1 MTNLILCEKPSQA
14 MDISKALGIENKY
27 DGYIEISNKVLEKDT
42 LITWAVGHLIS
53 LADPVEYD
61 EKYSSF
67 EEYPMLFE
75 KEEFKYVVNEKTR
88 KQFNVIKRI
97 IEKSNID
104 TVIIA
109 TDPAREGENIAYKI
123 LNKIGINDIEIKR
136 LWLQSRDNKS
146 IIKAF
151 NNLLP
156 SEKTYPLYIEARTR
170 ELADWLVGMNLTRHY
185 TRISKA
191 YDNNDVIHIG
201 RVSTP
206 TLNLVYEKEKSIKD
220 FKKSKY
226 KQIQAI
232 INKDN
237 HTLKILND
245 NKFKDENELLEYFSK
260 NNISS
265 QAVTGIVKDISNE
278 EKYTQPPKF
287 FNLSS
292 LQSYMNQKHRF
303 SAKETLNLAQSL
315 YEKKLISY
323 PRTDSEYITVNEYED
338 LKNNIDIVSNYLNIN
353 NLNNDITNTSLI
365 NPSKVDDHYA
375 ILITDNNSNTQKLSE
390 KEETLYKEVVTNI
403 AMNFMN
409 KEKYLETNVLI
420 TVNGIEFKTKGKTI
434 QEKGYT
440 ELIDKDTENV
450 LPQFTKDEELEITL
464 DILDKETQPP
474 KRLTEQTLLKVMGN
488 PKAILDDEELT
499 DIIKETK
506 GLGTPATRADIIENL
521 KDRKYIQVQKNKI
534 YMTKKGIF
542 LCELVKDTILSKAD
556 MTGQWE
562 SYLKEIGQ
570 NNKDD
575 DTFLENTKQM
585 ILKLINQPIE
595 FDEELNTLSEQKK
608 ESENV
613 TKCPSCQKG
622 YIVKKKSFYG
632 CTEYKNGCEFTLP
645 STLLDKK
652 LSEMVIKDLCDNHKT
667 NKIKG
672 FVSKKG
678 KNFEARL
685 LLVDNELKFDFN

>member
-14 MDISKALGIENKY
+14 MDISKALGIENRY

-97 IEKSNID
+97 LEKSNID

-226 KQIQAI
+226 KQIQASI
-232 INKDN
+232 TKDSQ
-237 HTLKILND
+237 TIKILNA
-245 NKFKDENELLEYFSK
+245 NKFNNEEELLEYLSN

-265 QAVTGIVKDISNE
+265 QEVTGTVQDISNE
-278 EKYTQPPKF
+278 EKQSQPPKF
-287 FNLSS
+287 FNLSW
-292 LQSYMNQKHRF
+292 F
-303 SAKETLNLAQSL
+303 DA
-315 YEKKLISY
+315 
-323 PRTDSEYITVNEYED
+323 
-338 LKNNIDIVSNYLNIN
+338 
-353 NLNNDITNTSLI
+353 
-365 NPSKVDDHYA
+365 
-375 ILITDNNSNTQKLSE
+375 
-390 KEETLYKEVVTNI
+390 
-403 AMNFMN
+403 
-409 KEKYLETNVLI
+409 
-420 TVNGIEFKTKGKTI
+420 
-434 QEKGYT
+434 
-440 ELIDKDTENV
+440 
-450 LPQFTKDEELEITL
+450 
-464 DILDKETQPP
+464 
-474 KRLTEQTLLKVMGN
+474 
-488 PKAILDDEELT
+488 LT
-499 DIIKETK
+499 DI
-506 GLGTPATRADIIENL
+506 R
-521 KDRKYIQVQKNKI
+521 
-534 YMTKKGIF
+534 
-542 LCELVKDTILSKAD
+542 
-556 MTGQWE
+556 
-562 SYLKEIGQ
+562 
-570 NNKDD
+570 
-575 DTFLENTKQM
+575 
-585 ILKLINQPIE
+585 
-595 FDEELNTLSEQKK
+595 
-608 ESENV
+608 
-613 TKCPSCQKG
+613 
-622 YIVKKKSFYG
+622 
-632 CTEYKNGCEFTLP
+632 LP
-645 STLLDKK
+645 P
-652 LSEMVIKDLCDNHKT
+652 
-667 NKIKG
+667 
-672 FVSKKG
+672 
-678 KNFEARL
+678 
-685 LLVDNELKFDFN
+685 